1 MASSPTAETR
11 SSALAG
17 DFSPAEAATSRRPTE
32 RRAPRWWLAGLL
44 VGCLLPAGLTPL
56 DVARPAERI
65 IQICIL
71 APALIRASSR
81 LQARRRARRRWP
93 PASRRPSPSQGGL
106 AGRPM
111 ATSVLRAVAGHD
123 VLNRRGPPMARL
135 FPMTSGRECL
145 PA

>member
-11 SSALAG
+11 PSALAG
-17 DFSPAEAATSRRPTE
+17 DFSSAETATSRRLSE

-44 VGCLLPAGLTPL
+44 VGCLLPAGLAPL
-56 DVARPAERI
+56 EAARPIERI

-93 PASRRPSPSQGGL
+93 ASRRPSSSQDAL
-106 AGRPM
+106 TGR
-111 ATSVLRAVAGHD
+111 TIVSRVLPAVAGHD

-135 FPMTSGRECL
+135 LPMTSGRERL